1 MVSRNRNS
9 GELNRACLSLTL
21 QVALGLLSALL
32 SFYVHAQDFCPTGQ
46 VPYVWACN
54 ADVNGTYSSA
64 ESCRYSSVS
73 GGETTIEQYAPEFY
87 TPAMTLV
94 PGNFKWYVAPLTFDT
109 ALIGFYADVSDPAS
123 PYYFHPMEYGLY
135 ALCTTADYFIVPPLL
150 PAISLADLGKSCPF
164 CKNDGDPVNPSSG
177 NESLEESDISSVVSE
192 SLLWFKRYYNSL
204 DAGSQDLGPG
214 WRHTFSRHLT
224 VVMSYPPA
232 QPPAAGTS
240 SLYSSQ
246 SAACTSG
253 WAQIRGGI
261 PGVQNATASFS
272 NGVCG
277 LSLNGSQIATAP
289 VYDNRGQYV
298 GFPVAIAV
306 VNAYRDDGHVVNFTA
321 SGSAFTAEPGVGYR
335 LVSTSNGG
343 YQLIDA
349 QDNVETYDGTGK
361 LLSVTDRAGNTA
373 SLAYDPSTGLLS
385 SVADNFG
392 HTLTLGYDT
401 QNRLSSVTV
410 PDGSAL
416 HYGYDSQGHLS
427 QVMNFDGTT
436 RQYNYADP
444 NWASGISSV
453 VDENGQT
460 EFNLSYDSQGR
471 VVSSTLGGVSSSM
484 SFSYNGDGSTTETD
498 QFGAVR
504 TFQFQEVG
512 DHQLSSAVSGAPCFK
527 CGYVAATSYDSGGFP
542 ASETDFNGNI
552 TTYVYDD
559 TRGLETSRTEGSGTA
574 AARTVTTQ
582 WNSTYR
588 LPALISEYAGG
599 NASGTP
605 IRTTSFSYDSAGN
618 LRTKTVTDPA
628 SGATRTWAYTYD
640 SYGRVLTADGPR
652 ADVSDSTTY
661 THYTCTTGSQ
671 CGQLDTVTDALGH
684 VTTYNTYD
692 TDGRPLTITDPNGT
706 VTTLTYDARGNLKSR
721 TVGSEI
727 TSFTYYSTGLLEQ
740 LTLPDGSSLSYA
752 YDDAHR
758 LTQVSDG
765 LGNKIVYTLDAMG
778 NRTAENSYDPSGT
791 LHRIHTRVI
800 NTLNELYQEVNAAS
814 TSAVTTTFGY
824 DNDGNPTS
832 IQAPL
837 SRNTSENY
845 DALNRVS
852 SITAPGNGVTAFGYD
867 AEDNLTS
874 VTDPRNLTTSY
885 GYDGFGDLT
894 SQVSPDTGNTTN
906 TYDSAGNL
914 ATSTDARGAVATY
927 GYDALNRVTSI
938 AYSLNGTTDQA
949 LSFTYDQGTDAVGHL
964 TGASDANHSMS
975 FGYDALGE
983 MTAMS
988 QTVAGITRSTSYGY
1002 TNGNLTSTTTPSGQ
1016 TVTYGYNADHEITSV
1031 AVNGTT
1037 VLSNASYEPFGPV
1050 NGWTWGNGSAFNRS
1064 YNGDGLITG
1073 ISSPGSQETLGYD
1086 NASRISGITNTAS
1099 GSSSWTYGYDALDRL
1114 TSGTS
1119 SSVTEG
1125 WTYDADG
1132 NRLSETGA
1140 APSTYSI
1147 SSTSNEI
1154 SVITGTLTRSY
1165 AYDAAGSTLSDSTD
1179 TDTYNDAGR
1188 LKTITNTS
1196 GTTTFIYNALGQM
1209 TEANGP
1215 SGMTLYVYD
1224 QAGHLLGEYDGSG
1237 NLIQETVWFGD
1248 IPVATLRPSDSS
1260 ITIYYVV
1267 TDQLNTPREVI
1278 RPSDNTAMW
1287 SWFTGPFGTE
1297 VPNTNPQGAGTFTY
1311 DLRFPGQLAGS
1322 WGSTYQNNARD
1333 YDSAVGKYIES
1344 DPVGLRSGV
1353 NTYAYVLGNPLSYFD
1368 PFGLD
1373 VEVCSQPAFGWM
1385 PVDHQWIKTDSVEAG
1400 MGGTKGNI
1408 PGNQSGDL
1416 PFDPVQVTNH
1426 VGRSL
1431 EKGASCR
1438 VVDNIDEKKVDELLR
1453 IGRPLGR
1460 WTPFN
1465 QCHTFVRDTLESAR
1479 YYGATGSWADYTG
1492 VTGSW

>member
-1 MVSRNRNS
+1 
-9 GELNRACLSLTL
+9 
-21 QVALGLLSALL
+21 
-32 SFYVHAQDFCPTGQ
+32 
-46 VPYVWACN
+46 
-54 ADVNGTYSSA
+54 
-64 ESCRYSSVS
+64 
-73 GGETTIEQYAPEFY
+73 
-87 TPAMTLV
+87 
-94 PGNFKWYVAPLTFDT
+94 
-109 ALIGFYADVSDPAS
+109 
-123 PYYFHPMEYGLY
+123 
-135 ALCTTADYFIVPPLL
+135 
-150 PAISLADLGKSCPF
+150 
-164 CKNDGDPVNPSSG
+164 
-177 NESLEESDISSVVSE
+177 
-192 SLLWFKRYYNSL
+192 
-204 DAGSQDLGPG
+204 
-214 WRHTFSRHLT
+214 
-224 VVMSYPPA
+224 
-232 QPPAAGTS
+232 
-240 SLYSSQ
+240 
-246 SAACTSG
+246 
-253 WAQIRGGI
+253 
-261 PGVQNATASFS
+261 
-272 NGVCG
+272 
-277 LSLNGSQIATAP
+277 
-289 VYDNRGQYV
+289 
-298 GFPVAIAV
+298 

-778 NRTAENSYDPSGT
+778 NRTAENGYDPSGT

-938 AYSLNGTTDQA
+938 AYSLNGTT
-949 LSFTYDQGTDAVGHL
+949 
-964 TGASDANHSMS
+964 N
-975 FGYDALGE
+975 
-983 MTAMS
+983 
-988 QTVAGITRSTSYGY
+988 
-1002 TNGNLTSTTTPSGQ
+1002 
-1016 TVTYGYNADHEITSV
+1016 
-1031 AVNGTT
+1031 
-1037 VLSNASYEPFGPV
+1037 
-1050 NGWTWGNGSAFNRS
+1050 
-1064 YNGDGLITG
+1064 
-1073 ISSPGSQETLGYD
+1073 
-1086 NASRISGITNTAS
+1086 
-1099 GSSSWTYGYDALDRL
+1099 
-1114 TSGTS
+1114 
-1119 SSVTEG
+1119 
-1125 WTYDADG
+1125 
-1132 NRLSETGA
+1132 
-1140 APSTYSI
+1140 
-1147 SSTSNEI
+1147 
-1154 SVITGTLTRSY
+1154 
-1165 AYDAAGSTLSDSTD
+1165 
-1179 TDTYNDAGR
+1179 
-1188 LKTITNTS
+1188 
-1196 GTTTFIYNALGQM
+1196 
-1209 TEANGP
+1209 
-1215 SGMTLYVYD
+1215 
-1224 QAGHLLGEYDGSG
+1224 
-1237 NLIQETVWFGD
+1237 
-1248 IPVATLRPSDSS
+1248 
-1260 ITIYYVV
+1260 
-1267 TDQLNTPREVI
+1267 
-1278 RPSDNTAMW
+1278 
-1287 SWFTGPFGTE
+1287 
-1297 VPNTNPQGAGTFTY
+1297 
-1311 DLRFPGQLAGS
+1311 
-1322 WGSTYQNNARD
+1322 
-1333 YDSAVGKYIES
+1333 
-1344 DPVGLRSGV
+1344 
-1353 NTYAYVLGNPLSYFD
+1353 
-1368 PFGLD
+1368 
-1373 VEVCSQPAFGWM
+1373 
-1385 PVDHQWIKTDSVEAG
+1385 
-1400 MGGTKGNI
+1400 
-1408 PGNQSGDL
+1408 
-1416 PFDPVQVTNH
+1416 
-1426 VGRSL
+1426 
-1431 EKGASCR
+1431 
-1438 VVDNIDEKKVDELLR
+1438 
-1453 IGRPLGR
+1453 
-1460 WTPFN
+1460 
-1465 QCHTFVRDTLESAR
+1465 
-1479 YYGATGSWADYTG
+1479 
-1492 VTGSW
+1492 